1 MNIHSFYRPFLEY
14 FRTRRMAEVCKTFQL
29 SDATTILDVGGALY
43 NWTLISVKPRLT
55 ILNLFSA
62 PAGLPEGVSWVI
74 GDGTRLPFPD
84 RHFDIC
90 YSNSVIEHLCNLE
103 AQKAMAD
110 EIRRVAKGYYVQT
123 PNYRFPIEPHFISPF
138 IHWLPVH
145 LRQNAA
151 QFYRVGVD
159 NPARRGDAGAA
170 GTRDTAADRGRD
182 EKPLPRRPYNGRA
195 FLGTSEVD
203 HRDESRRVD

>member
-145 LRQNAA
+145 LRRRMLRNFTVWGWITRPDEATQERLAHEI
-151 QFYRVGVD
+151 RLLTVGEMKSLFPD
-159 NPARRGDAGAA
+159 ARITVERFWG
-170 GTRDTAADRGRD
+170 
-182 EKPLPRRPYNGRA
+182 LPKSIIAMKAVG
-195 FLGTSEVD
+195 
-203 HRDESRRVD
+203 